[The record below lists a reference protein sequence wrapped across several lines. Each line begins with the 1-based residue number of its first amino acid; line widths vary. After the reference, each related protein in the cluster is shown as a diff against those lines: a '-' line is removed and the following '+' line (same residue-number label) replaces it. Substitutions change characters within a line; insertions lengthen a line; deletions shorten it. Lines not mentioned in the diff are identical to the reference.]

1 MSGQSSKNEGPGSA
15 AFGRLRHPHSG
26 SSNGR
31 VVPAAYPPPV
41 DSQKEFVK
49 RGLDSEDELIE
60 VGVAIVG
67 GGTAGLACANRL
79 LQLLGD
85 DPETMER
92 LGEVPVAVIEKA
104 KTCGG
109 HNLSGAVMR
118 PGPLQ
123 ELFPE
128 LTREQWRQEGFAF
141 GEVKKESVYVLPSAK
156 TKIRIPPPP
165 PQHNHGNEVIS
176 VSALA
181 RYQQRVAEE
190 AGAYILTE
198 TAATQLIVE
207 DGRVVGVRSGD
218 KGRGK
223 DGEPLSNFEPGTD
236 IKAQATVLA
245 EGCWGHITGA
255 AIKEFDLAAGRE
267 PQVWELGVKEV
278 WKVTK
283 PLDRV
288 IHTLAGWPLKIS
300 AKYGQIGGSWIY
312 PMKNEKTG
320 EDLVSI
326 GFIIDLDYA
335 DATTSAHDLLQEIK
349 THPLFKGILEG
360 GERVAWGAKALPAGG
375 YWAMPKLSMPGA
387 LLVGDAAGIM
397 NLASLKGV
405 HYAIKSGMLA
415 AESIYAAL
423 KRGDSSLE
431 SYEQVVE
438 DSIIGKDL
446 WEQRNTRQPFQKGL
460 IRGGPLVNLMIATKG
475 RFPGGRWALH
485 RNDAKPMFIGKT
497 KDSYPKP
504 DGKYTFDKLSS
515 VFITGNATRDD
526 APNHIRVQKH
536 VPREVAETWRWMCPA
551 GVYEIPEDG
560 EGGNESGVVDV
571 IVNYTNCVQ
580 CGAITAKGGRLT
592 TPEGGDGPL
601 YQIL

>member
-1 MSGQSSKNEGPGSA
+1 MSHN
-15 AFGRLRHPHSG
+15 G

-31 VVPAAYPPPV
+31 VIPAAYPPPV
-41 DSQKEFVK
+41 DSKKEFVK
-49 RGLDSEDELIE
+49 LGLDPEDELIE

-92 LGEVPVAVIEKA
+92 LGEVPVAVVEKA

-128 LTREQWRQEGFAF
+128 MSREQWRKEGFAF
-141 GEVKKESVYVLPSAK
+141 GEVTKEAVYATPTSKLA
-156 TKIRIPPPP
+156 IRIPTPPSFK
-165 PQHNHGNEVIS
+165 NHGNEVIS

-181 RYQQRVAEE
+181 RYQQQQAEE
-190 AGAYILTE
+190 AGAYVLTE
-198 TAATQLIVE
+198 TAATQLVVD
-207 DGRVVGVRSGD
+207 DGPPTRVVGVRSGD

-223 DGEPLSNFEPGTD
+223 DGDPLSNFEPGTD
-236 IKAQATVLA
+236 IKAHATVLA
-245 EGCWGHITGA
+245 EGCWGHLTGA
-255 AIKEFDLAAGRE
+255 AIKEFDLAANRE

-278 WKVTK
+278 WKVPK

-288 IHTLAGWPLKIS
+288 IHTLPIWPLKI
-300 AKYGQIGGSWIY
+300 APRYDQVGGTWIY

-320 EDLVSI
+320 EDMVSI
-326 GFIIDLDYA
+326 GFVVELEYA
-335 DATTSAHDLLQEIK
+335 DATTSAHDLLQAFK
-349 THPLFKGILEG
+349 THPLVRGILAG
-360 GERVAWGAKALPAGG
+360 GERVAWGAKALPGGG
-375 YWAMPKLSMPGA
+375 YWSMPKLSMPGA
-387 LLVGDAAGIM
+387 VLVGDSGGMVDTMA
-397 NLASLKGV
+397 LKGV
-405 HYAIKSGMLA
+405 HHCIKSGMLA
-415 AESIYAAL
+415 AETIYTAI
-423 KRGDSSLE
+423 KRGSSDLSDYEQAIQDSSVGRE
-431 SYEQVVE
+431 
-438 DSIIGKDL
+438 L
-446 WEQRNTRQPFQKGL
+446 WEVRNARQPLQKGL
-460 IRGGPLVNLMIATKG
+460 LRGMPLTGIQQITKG
-475 RFPGGRWALH
+475 KLPGRADWH
-485 RNDAKPMFIGKT
+485 RNDSKPMFIGDT
-497 KDSYPKP
+497 KDNYPKP

-526 APNHIRVQKH
+526 APNHIRVQKR
-536 VPREVAETWRWMCPA
+536 VPRELAETWRWMCPA
-551 GVYEIPEDG
+551 GVYEIPEDAPEHG
-560 EGGNESGVVDV
+560 PVDV

-601 YQIL
+601 YQIT

>member
-1 MSGQSSKNEGPGSA
+1 MSSHN
-15 AFGRLRHPHSG
+15 G
-26 SSNGR
+26 SSNGG
-31 VVPAAYPPPV
+31 VAPAAFPPPV
-41 DSQKEFVK
+41 DSQREFVK
-49 RGLDSEDELIE
+49 RGLDPADELIE

-79 LQLLGD
+79 LALLAD
-85 DPETMER
+85 DPQTMER

-109 HNLSGAVMR
+109 HSLSGAVMN

-123 ELFPE
+123 ELFPQMS
-128 LTREQWRQEGFAF
+128 RERWREEGFAF
-141 GEVKKESVYVLPSAK
+141 GEVKKESVYVLPDGK
-156 TKIRIPPPP
+156 TKLRIPPPP
-165 PQHNHGNEVIS
+165 PQHNRGNEVVS
-176 VSALA
+176 VSAMA
-181 RYQQRVAEE
+181 RFQQRRAEE

-198 TAATQLIVE
+198 TAASQLIVD

-245 EGCWGHITGA
+245 EGCWGHLTGV
-255 AIKEFDLAAGRE
+255 AIREFDLADGRE

-278 WKVTK
+278 WKVAK

-288 IHTLAGWPLKIS
+288 IHTLAGWPLKIP
-300 AKYGQIGGSWIY
+300 AKYHQIGGSWIY
-312 PMKNEKTG
+312 PMKDAKSG

-335 DATTSAHDLLQEIK
+335 DATTSAHDLLQQIK
-349 THPLFKGILEG
+349 THPLFKGILQG

-387 LLVGDAAGIM
+387 VLLGDSAGM
-397 NLASLKGV
+397 VNLASLKGV
-405 HYAIKSGMLA
+405 HYAIQSGILA
-415 AESIYAAL
+415 AEAIYRAL
-423 KRGDSSLE
+423 RRGETSFE
-431 SYEQVVE
+431 SYEQTVE

-446 WEQRNTRQPFQKGL
+446 WEQRNTRQPFQMGL
-460 IRGGPLVNLMIATKG
+460 IKGGPLVNLMIATKG
-475 RFPGGRWALH
+475 RFPGGRWSLH
-485 RNDAKPMFIGKT
+485 RNDVQSMFIGKT
-497 KDSYPKP
+497 KESYPKP
-504 DGKYTFDKLSS
+504 DGRYTFDKLSS
-515 VFITGNATRDD
+515 VFISGNATRDD
-526 APNHIRVQKH
+526 APNHIRVRKY
-536 VPREVAETWRWMCPA
+536 VPREIAETWRWMCPA
-551 GVYEIPEDG
+551 GVYEVPEDAPEHG
-560 EGGNESGVVDV
+560 EVDV

>member
-1 MSGQSSKNEGPGSA
+1 MSSHN
-15 AFGRLRHPHSG
+15 G
-26 SSNGR
+26 SSNGK
-31 VVPAAYPPPV
+31 VAPAAYPPPV
-41 DSQKEFVK
+41 DPQKEFVK
-49 RGLDSEDELIE
+49 RGLDAEDELIE

-85 DPETMER
+85 DPEMMER
-92 LGEVPVAVIEKA
+92 LGEVPVAVVEKA

-123 ELFPE
+123 ELFPD
-128 LTREQWRQEGFAF
+128 LTREQWREAGFAF
-141 GEVKKESVYVLPSAK
+141 GEVTKESVYMLTGPK
-156 TKIRIPPPP
+156 TKLPVPIAAVPNFK
-165 PQHNHGNEVIS
+165 NHGNEVVS

-181 RYQQRVAEE
+181 RFQQAQAEE

-198 TAATQLIVE
+198 TSATQLIVQ
-207 DGRVVGVRSGD
+207 DGQVVGVRSGD

-223 DGEPLSNFEPGTD
+223 DGEPLGNFEPGTD

-245 EGCWGHITGA
+245 EGCWGHLTGA
-255 AIKEFDLAAGRE
+255 AIKEFDLAKGRE

-278 WKVTK
+278 WKVPK

-288 IHTLAGWPLKIS
+288 IHTFVQPWPLKVA
-300 AKYGQIGGSWIY
+300 AKYGQLGGTWMY
-312 PMKNEKTG
+312 PMKNAKG

-326 GFIIDLDYA
+326 GFVVDLNYR
-335 DATTSAHDLLQEIK
+335 DATTSAHDLLQTFK
-349 THPLFKGILEG
+349 LHPLVKGILEG
-360 GERVAWGAKALPAGG
+360 GERIAWGAKALPGGG
-375 YWAMPKLSMPGA
+375 YWSMPKLSMPGA
-387 LLVGDAAGIM
+387 VLVGDAGGMVDTA
-397 NLASLKGV
+397 ALKGV
-405 HYAIKSGMLA
+405 HHCIRSGMLA

-423 KRGDSSLE
+423 KRGSSDL
-431 SYEQVVE
+431 SDYEEAVETSTIGTELYQV
-438 DSIIGKDL
+438 
-446 WEQRNTRQPFQKGL
+446 RNTRQAFQKGFL
-460 IRGGPLVNLMIATKG
+460 VGSALAGPSIMSKG
-475 RFPGGRWALH
+475 KVPPGRQEWH
-485 RNDAKPMFIGKT
+485 RDDAEPMFVGDT
-497 KDSYPKP
+497 KDRYPKP

-526 APNHIRVQKH
+526 APNHIRVQKR
-536 VPREVAETWRWMCPA
+536 VPREIAETWRWMCPA
-551 GVYEIPEDG
+551 GVYEIPEDAPEHG
-560 EGGNESGVVDV
+560 TVDV

>member
-1 MSGQSSKNEGPGSA
+1 MLIGPKSKLP
-15 AFGRLRHPHSG
+15 
-26 SSNGR
+26 
-31 VVPAAYPPPV
+31 VPIPA
-41 DSQKEFVK
+41 
-49 RGLDSEDELIE
+49 
-60 VGVAIVG
+60 
-67 GGTAGLACANRL
+67 
-79 LQLLGD
+79 
-85 DPETMER
+85 
-92 LGEVPVAVIEKA
+92 VPNFK
-104 KTCGG
+104 
-109 HNLSGAVMR
+109 
-118 PGPLQ
+118 
-123 ELFPE
+123 
-128 LTREQWRQEGFAF
+128 
-141 GEVKKESVYVLPSAK
+141 
-156 TKIRIPPPP
+156 
-165 PQHNHGNEVIS
+165 NHGNEVVS

-181 RYQQRVAEE
+181 RFQQRQAEE
-190 AGAYILTE
+190 GGAYVLTE
-198 TAATQLIVE
+198 TSATQLIVQ
-207 DGRVVGVRSGD
+207 DGKVVGVRSGD

-223 DGEPLSNFEPGTD
+223 DGEPLGNFEPGTD

-245 EGCWGHITGA
+245 EGCWGSLSGA
-255 AIKEFDLAAGRE
+255 AIREFDLAEGRE

-278 WKVTK
+278 WKVSK

-312 PMKNEKTG
+312 PLKDEKTG
-320 EDLVSI
+320 DDLVSI
-326 GFIIDLDYA
+326 GFIVDLDYA
-335 DATTSAHDLLQEIK
+335 DATTSAHDLLQQIK
-349 THPLFKGILEG
+349 THPLFKNILEG

-387 LLVGDAAGIM
+387 VLVGDAAGIM

-415 AESIYAAL
+415 AESIYASL
-423 KRGDSSLE
+423 KRGESSFE
-431 SYEQVVE
+431 DYEQVVE

-460 IRGGPLVNLMIATKG
+460 IKGGPLVNLMIATKG
-475 RFPGGRWALH
+475 RFPGGRWPLH
-485 RNDAKPMFIGKT
+485 RNDARGMFIGKT
-497 KDSYPKP
+497 KDNYPKP

-526 APNHIRVQKH
+526 APNHIRIQKH
-536 VPREVAETWRWMCPA
+536 VPREIAETWKWMCPA

-560 EGGNESGVVDV
+560 EGGDESGVVEV

-592 TPEGGDGPL
+592 VPEGGDGPL